1 MKKIKHSKFKNTGV
15 LFELLV
21 RQITLEVLNG
31 DKTENAKK
39 IVKEFFS
46 PGTELNKELRL
57 YELLLKEKYN
67 SESRAEKFVDTV
79 TDAHSK
85 LNETKLTK
93 EKYNLIKEISEKF
106 DIEQFLSSPITNYK
120 VLASIYKVFEAK
132 RVQNY
137 DIKDIFNSKI
147 TLIENIISRPTKQVE
162 ETKTIE
168 DKKLMETYSQQE
180 KDLRLL
186 TYKILVE
193 TFNKKYTNLDEKQ
206 KGLLKEYINNMSN
219 TTKFKDYVSNE
230 IPKIANDL
238 KEIGNKINDKVT
250 KIKLAETIS
259 VLEKMKIGKKVS
271 DSQVSSIMLSYELIK
286 ELKSKVNGK

>member
-1 MKKIKHSKFKNTGV
+1 V

-79 TDAHSK
+79 TDAHNK

-132 RVQNY
+132 RVKNY

-147 TLIENIISRPTKQVE
+147 TLIENIISRPTKLVE
-162 ETKTIE
+162 EKKSVE

-238 KEIGNKINDKVT
+238 KKIGDKINDKVT

-259 VLEKMKIGKKVS
+259 VLQKMKIGKKVS
-271 DSQVSSIMLSYELIK
+271 DGQVSSIILSYELIK

>member
-39 IVKEFFS
+39 IVKEFFAQ
-46 PGTELNKELRL
+46 GTELNRELRL
-57 YELLLKEKYN
+57 YELLTKEKYN

-79 TDAHSK
+79 AEAHAK
-85 LNETKLTK
+85 LNETKLNK
-93 EKYNLIKEISEKF
+93 EKYNLIKEISSRFE
-106 DIEQFLSSPITNYK
+106 IEQFLSSPISNYK

-137 DIKDIFNSKI
+137 DIKDVFNSKI
-147 TLIENIISRPTKQVE
+147 TLIENIISKPVSSKLNEKAKEEQKLIESYRKQ
-162 ETKTIE
+162 
-168 DKKLMETYSQQE
+168 D

-193 TFNKKYTNLDEKQ
+193 TFNKKYTNLDENQ
-206 KGLLKEYINNMSN
+206 KGLLREYINNITN
-219 TTKFKDYVSNE
+219 TSKFRDYVSQE
-230 IPKIANDL
+230 IPKIVKEL
-238 KEIGNKINDKVT
+238 KSINTKVKDKVT
-250 KIKLAETIS
+250 QIKLSETIS
-259 VLEKMKIGKKVS
+259 VLESMKLGKVIN
-271 DSQVSSIMLSYELIK
+271 DGQVSSIMLTYELIK
-286 ELKSKVNGK
+286 ELNSKINGK